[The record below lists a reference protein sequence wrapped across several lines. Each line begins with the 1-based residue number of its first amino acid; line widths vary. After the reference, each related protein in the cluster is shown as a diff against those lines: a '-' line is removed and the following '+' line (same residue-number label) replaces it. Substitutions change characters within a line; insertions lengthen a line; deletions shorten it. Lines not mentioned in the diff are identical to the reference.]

1 MYSKNYDNF
10 FEDRTVLVTGGA
22 GFIGSHLTQHLV
34 QLGAKVRVLDD
45 FSSGHLTNLNGL
57 DVSVVTGS
65 VLDTNAIAEAVE
77 GCSRVFHEAAFI
89 SVPDSFENPDT
100 CFEVNIKGTSNVL
113 KMAKKECCQRVIFA
127 ASAACYG
134 SSPELPS
141 IETDPISAESPYAQS
156 KVMGEQLMRD
166 ATIDTVSLRYFNVFG
181 IRQDPNSQ
189 YAAVVSAFVNAI
201 SNNREPILFG
211 DGKQSRDFTNVSNVV
226 HANLLAAAHPS
237 PLCGEVFN
245 VGTGKMLS
253 LIELMEILFDGNQK
267 TINYQPKRIGDV
279 SNSCANI
286 EKIQSVL
293 GYDTVV
299 DTAESLRLL
308 INPTQH

>member
-45 FSSGHLTNLNGL
+45 FSSGHRTNLDGL

-65 VLDTNAIAEAVE
+65 VLDTNAIAEAVK
-77 GCSRVFHEAAFI
+77 GCSHVFHEAAFI
-89 SVPDSFENPDT
+89 SVPESFENPDT

-113 KMAKKECCQRVIFA
+113 KMAKNASCQRVIFA

-134 SSPELPS
+134 SSPQLPS
-141 IETDPISAESPYAQS
+141 LETDPISAESPYAQS

-181 IRQDPNSQ
+181 KRQDPNSQ

-201 SNNREPILFG
+201 LNNREPILFG

-253 LIELMEILFDGNQK
+253 LIELVEILFDGNQK
-267 TINYQPKRIGDV
+267 AIHYQPKRTGDV
-279 SNSCANI
+279 SHSCANI
-286 EKIQSVL
+286 EKIQTVL
-293 GYDTVV
+293 GYDTVI

-308 INPTQH
+308 VNPTRH

>member
-1 MYSKNYDNF
+1 MYSKDYDNF
-10 FEDRTVLVTGGA
+10 FDDRAVLVTGGA

-45 FSSGHLTNLNGL
+45 FSSGHRTNLDGL

-65 VLDTNAIAEAVE
+65 VLDTNAITEAVE
-77 GCSRVFHEAAFI
+77 GCSHVFHEAAFI
-89 SVPDSFENPDT
+89 SVPESFENPDK
-100 CFEVNIKGTSNVL
+100 CFEINIKGTSNVL
-113 KMAKKECCQRVIFA
+113 KIAKKECCQRVIFA

-134 SSPELPS
+134 SSPQLPS
-141 IETDPISAESPYAQS
+141 LETDTISAESPYAQS

-166 ATIDTVSLRYFNVFG
+166 ANLDTVSLRYFNVFG
-181 IRQDPNSQ
+181 TRQDPHSQ

-201 SNNREPILFG
+201 SSNQKPKIFG

-253 LIELMEILFDGNQK
+253 LLDLVDAMFDGK
-267 TINYQPKRIGDV
+267 PKQLDFQTKRTGDV
-279 SNSCANI
+279 LNSCASI
-286 EKIQSVL
+286 DKITSVL
-293 GYDTVV
+293 GYETVV
-299 DTAESLRLL
+299 NTAESLRLL
-308 INPTQH
+308 VNPTLG